1 MDKRKNNG
9 AKKGENRGAGRKS
22 KAAEQKLIEQLDNII
37 DSKDVILQL
46 NKLVSKG
53 DFRAIQLYFQYRW
66 GKAKE
71 QIDVTTNGDK
81 ISSISPI
88 EWLRNASDSE

>member
-1 MDKRKNNG
+1 MEDKRKKNG
-9 AKKGENRGAGRKS
+9 GKRAGAGRKP
-22 KAAEQKLIEQLDNII
+22 KAAEQKLIEQLDGVI
-37 DSKDVILQL
+37 DSKEVIKEL
-46 NKLVSKG
+46 NKLVNKG

>member
-1 MDKRKNNG
+1 MKKVDGRKNNG
-9 AKKGENRGAGRKS
+9 GNKNAGRKS

-71 QIDVTTNGDK
+71 QIDVTTNGESLK
-81 ISSISPI
+81 PNQITFIK
-88 EWLRNASDSE
+88 SDED